1 MSKKLAYIEAG
12 MVGSDQNYRQIQPDH
27 RPDRPL
33 AAEAES
39 QNAEGWPEQPD
50 ARTDLSDRPSGGDLA
65 GDGQICQPADRD
77 GKEQEKEIRQ
87 SWDESVLKNSFLYY
101 KKIILLARETLDEGT
116 VCLFDF

>member
-1 MSKKLAYIEAG
+1 MI
-12 MVGSDQNYRQIQPDH
+12 GSDQNYRQIQPDH

-65 GDGQICQPADRD
+65 GDGQICRPADRD

-87 SWDESVLKNSFLYY
+87 SRDESVLKNSFLNN
-101 KKIILLARETLDEGT
+101 KKIIL
-116 VCLFDF
+116 

>member
-1 MSKKLAYIEAG
+1 

-39 QNAEGWPEQPD
+39 QDAEGWPEQPD
-50 ARTDLSDRPSGGDLA
+50 ARTDLSDRPSGDDLA

-77 GKEQEKEIRQ
+77 RKEQEKEIRQ
-87 SWDESVLKNSFLYY
+87 S
-101 KKIILLARETLDEGT
+101 
-116 VCLFDF
+116 